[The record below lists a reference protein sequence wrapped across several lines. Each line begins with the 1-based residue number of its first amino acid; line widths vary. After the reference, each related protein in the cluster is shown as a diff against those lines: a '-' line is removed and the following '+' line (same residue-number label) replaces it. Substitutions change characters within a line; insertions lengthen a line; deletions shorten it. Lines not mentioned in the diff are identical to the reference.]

1 MTDNTYQDGQDMMD
15 IDFSEM
21 NPGGRNRNLRGRGGD
36 DREKLKKLVVYGAA
50 ALLCVV
56 LLIIA
61 FSLFSD
67 GKSGKDSLSPLEA
80 RVKALEESV
89 AHVQG
94 MEEGLT
100 TVQAR
105 QEALEKSLVKL
116 EASLKSVKSD
126 LHKISREV
134 AHLRKGRV
142 ANEKTAR
149 QAHHRYHVVQ
159 KGESPYKVA
168 KKYGISVEE
177 LFRLNHLTKKSV
189 IYPGQKLVVGSAKKK

>member
-1 MTDNTYQDGQDMMD
+1 MTDDTHQDGQEMMD

-21 NPGGRNRNLRGRGGD
+21 NPGGRNRNLRGSESD

-50 ALLCVV
+50 ATLGVV

-61 FSLFSD
+61 FFLFSD
-67 GKSGKDSLSPLEA
+67 GKSGKDSLTPLEA

-89 AHVQG
+89 ARAQG
-94 MEEGLT
+94 MEESIT
-100 TVQAR
+100 AMQTR
-105 QEALEKSLVKL
+105 QEELQKSLVTV

-126 LHKISREV
+126 LHKISREFV
-134 AHLRKGRV
+134 HLRKGRL
-142 ANEKTAR
+142 AHKETAQ

-168 KKYGISVEE
+168 RRYGISVEE

-189 IYPGQKLVVGSAKKK
+189 IYPGQKLVVGSAGKK